1 MEMARSKCACCGWV
15 FDVCA
20 LPMPVRT
27 AAAVMI
33 AAHCPMCGH
42 HDGNLWADPR
52 PLTDQEAAHKR
63 DIKVRAAP
71 SPQPREA
78 VNGAKSY
85 DEFLAALPKAMAR
98 MDATA
103 FVETLASAMAIARGL
118 GSVDTNTHSRG

>member
-1 MEMARSKCACCGWV
+1 MQMSRSKCASCGWV

-42 HDGNLWADPR
+42 HDGNLWAEPR

-71 SPQPREA
+71 TPQPREA
-78 VNGAKSY
+78 EPTATGAS
-85 DEFLAALPKAMAR
+85 AALAGAPAAR
-98 MDATA
+98 EAT
-103 FVETLASAMAIARGL
+103 S
-118 GSVDTNTHSRG
+118 